1 MSQLLSRLLR
11 TGRNLMSDETIMSA
25 GASTAPA
32 ERPPR
37 FALNM
42 RWRLAS
48 EAIWFVLALLLASII
63 FALNSLFLN
72 VDLVLKAGFFQ
83 RVLPFALVLPPTVLI
98 LASGGLDLSIEGVAA
113 LAVIIIGQT
122 AERGALSPV
131 GVVAALVMALVV
143 GLFNGLLV
151 GLVRINGALVTLG
164 SGVALQMLAIAR
176 YEFALEVPGAT
187 EIFGEGVGRIV
198 LWAIALL
205 AIGVTALLLYL
216 TPLGRRPRPGDDRQE
231 SGLARLFFVGS
242 PYVFS
247 SLLSV
252 LATLANLGSLGI
264 GSPNSAT
271 SLQIGVLLAAL
282 IAGTPFGLGYGYV
295 IAGIS
300 GLMVVLAL
308 EYSIS
313 YSQAR
318 LGLEMWYLRGLGV
331 LLGSVLAHLYAYG
344 ARAIYARRGG
354 QVEPA
359 VPDEE

>member
-1 MSQLLSRLLR
+1 
-11 TGRNLMSDETIMSA
+11 MSDETIMS
-25 GASTAPA
+25 GVSSTS
-32 ERPPR
+32 RPSR
-37 FALNM
+37 FALNI

-63 FALNSLFLN
+63 FAFNSLFLN
-72 VDLVLKAGFFQ
+72 LDLTLNAGFFQ
-83 RVLPFALVLPPTVLI
+83 RALPIALVLPPTVLI

-131 GVVAALVMALVV
+131 GVAAALVMALVV

-164 SGVALQMLAIAR
+164 SGFALQMLAIAR
-176 YEFALEVPGAT
+176 YEFTLEVPGAT
-187 EIFGEGVGRIV
+187 EIFGEGVGRIL

-205 AIGVTALLLYL
+205 AIGVTALLVYL
-216 TPLGRRPRPGDDRQE
+216 TPFGRRPEPGDDRQE
-231 SGLARLFFVGS
+231 SWLARLFFVGS
-242 PYVFS
+242 PYMFS

-252 LATLANLGSLGI
+252 LATLAILGSFGI

-271 SLQIGVLLAAL
+271 SLQIDVLLAAL

-295 IAGIS
+295 ISGIS

-308 EYSIS
+308 EYSIT
-313 YSQAR
+313 YFQAR
-318 LGLEMWYLRGLGV
+318 LGLGTWYLRGVGV
-331 LLGSVLAHLYAYG
+331 LLGSVLAHLFAYG
-344 ARAIYARRGG
+344 ARALYARRGASE
-354 QVEPA
+354 EPA
-359 VPDEE
+359 AAEG